1 MVQLDRYEDKVFT
14 LDYDTICHYV
24 GAAADHWFLMFTVIF
39 TVLFPS
45 TSSQLFFL
53 FCFFSYY
60 SSIMDFKRLQL
71 CNKNLSIFFSPCTY
85 GNATIEK
92 KLQQIIF
99 TVVLSLLSGSLMG
112 LVTTRSEPLGH
123 IKTYLQMLY
132 TAGVWIEKL
141 SKKFSP
147 SFLTCTHFTM
157 KRKACQTMMFSM
169 WA

>member
-71 CNKNLSIFFSPCTY
+71 CNKNLSIFFPLYIWQCNNWEKAATDNFHSSLKFIIRFTDGSSDNEKWTFGSY
-85 GNATIEK
+85 KNIFTNALHSRSMNREAVQKVQPFISDMYTFHNEK
-92 KLQQIIF
+92 KS
-99 TVVLSLLSGSLMG
+99 LSNYD
-112 LVTTRSEPLGH
+112 V
-123 IKTYLQMLY
+123 
-132 TAGVWIEKL
+132 
-141 SKKFSP
+141 
-147 SFLTCTHFTM
+147 
-157 KRKACQTMMFSM
+157 
-169 WA
+169 

>member
-45 TSSQLFFL
+45 TSSQLFFVL
-53 FCFFSYY
+53 FFLVIIQVLWILKDCNFVIKTCRFF
-60 SSIMDFKRLQL
+60 F
-71 CNKNLSIFFSPCTY
+71 PCTY

>member
-45 TSSQLFFL
+45 TSSQLFF
-53 FCFFSYY
+53 CF
-60 SSIMDFKRLQL
+60 DFLVIIQVLWILKD
-71 CNKNLSIFFSPCTY
+71 CNFVIKTCRFFSPCTY

-92 KLQQIIF
+92 KPQQIIF